1 MSGVPG
7 GGNTSENSGAR
18 EVRRVCFVERP
29 IIRLV
34 FRFAREISAC
44 GVMSLA
50 KSVNKIVSLGSK
62 LKGLLKCDRINGYK
76 RGTITYF
83 WFLKQGG

>member
-18 EVRRVCFVERP
+18 EDSGVCFVERP

-50 KSVNKIVSLGSK
+50 KSV
-62 LKGLLKCDRINGYK
+62 D
-76 RGTITYF
+76 
-83 WFLKQGG
+83 